1 MRLAL
6 VPIFHIKNYYVREVN
21 LSKVTQEVVG
31 PNSNS
36 VTSDV
41 STLQELV
48 IYELRGF
55 FPDDV
60 KGLS

>member
-1 MRLAL
+1 M

-48 IYELRGF
+48 IYELTWVLS
-55 FPDDV
+55 DDI